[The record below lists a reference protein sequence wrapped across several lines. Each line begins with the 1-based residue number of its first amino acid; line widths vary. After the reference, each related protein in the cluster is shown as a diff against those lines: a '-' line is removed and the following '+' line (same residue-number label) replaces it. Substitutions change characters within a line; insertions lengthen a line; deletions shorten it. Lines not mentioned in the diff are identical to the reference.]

1 MHRLASCPGL
11 DPPEEVVLVEQ
22 PPADVLLL
30 SSAGTDLS
38 TLASCL
44 ESDHLQFW
52 RERIRGLDLSCIQHP
67 AQVDHYLRTTA
78 TTARLITVRLLG
90 SRGHWSYGLEQLR
103 PQRSVQGRQ
112 LVILAGTSDQ
122 QGLSTTWNNRRRTG
136 GSSGCSLAGRGIRQY
151 QQFLGVANELLADRQ
166 PIASEVSI
174 HPVEDPLP
182 WDWQADTGARVG
194 IVLYRACSSPV
205 ISTSPRP

>member
-1 MHRLASCPGL
+1 M
-11 DPPEEVVLVEQ
+11 LVEQ
-22 PPADVLLL
+22 PLADVLLL

-52 RERIRGLDLSCIQHP
+52 RARIRGLDLSCIQHP

-78 TTARLITVRLLG
+78 ATARLITVRLLG

-103 PQRSVQGRQ
+103 SWQRSVQGRQ

-122 QGLSTTWNNRRRTG
+122 QRALHDL
-136 GSSGCSLAGRGIRQY
+136 GSIDVELADRLAALLREGSATVE
-151 QQFLGVANELLADRQ
+151 QFLGVANELLADRQ

-174 HPVEDPLP
+174 HPVETSSWIGKRYRRKGGHRSLP
-182 WDWQADTGARVG
+182 GAV
-194 IVLYRACSSPV
+194 PV
-205 ISTSPRP
+205 R